1 MDSTVN
7 ISKRLY
13 KSRNNRIIDGICGGV
28 AEYFE
33 VDPTIVRIL
42 WSLLALMG
50 GTGFVMYIVAM
61 VIMPVNPEHL
71 TNPQP
76 MNAVKIKSDKRS
88 YWGIVLILIGVFV
101 LVDRLGWFTDL
112 NWWSFSRSFVFPV
125 SLICLGLLFIYV
137 HTRKSQVS
145 SIPPPSQE
153 GMPEGSTSFS
163 TTTTQAKELRRSLTD
178 KKVCGVCGGIAKY
191 FEIDSTLVRIIYV
204 VFVFASAGWAIPLY
218 IILCLL
224 MPMERLGP
232 PFV

>member
-1 MDSTVN
+1 MDSTAN

-42 WSLLALMG
+42 WTLITLLG
-50 GTGFVMYIVAM
+50 GTGFILYIVAM

-76 MNAVKIKSDKRS
+76 INVVKSRSDRRS
-88 YWGIVLILIGVFV
+88 YWGIVLILAGVFV

-125 SLICLGLLFIYV
+125 SLIGLGLLFIYV
-137 HTRKSQVS
+137 HTRKSQTS
-145 SIPPPSQE
+145 SASGSQE
-153 GMPEGSTSFS
+153 GMPEGSTTFS

-224 MPMERLGP
+224 MPMERLGA